1 MMDIDAIFA
10 ADRQRPPHER
20 SLPWPETRNGMTV
33 IVEPKPH
40 WANDMRAF
48 LFDVREYCTYADWLE
63 NGARARFFGHITI
76 CGDDLIRKAR
86 ALVAGEIEDGHSN

>member
-48 LFDVREYCTYADWLE
+48 LSDVREYCTYADWLE
-63 NGARARFFGHITI
+63 NGARARFFGHIAI
-76 CGDDLIRKAR
+76 CGNDLIRKAR
-86 ALVAGEIEDGHSN
+86 AFVAGEIADGHWN

>member
-1 MMDIDAIFA
+1 MIDIDAIFA

-48 LFDVREYCTYADWLE
+48 LSDVREYCTYADWLE
-63 NGARARFFGHITI
+63 NGDRARFFGHIAI
-76 CGDDLIRKAR
+76 CGDDLIREVH
-86 ALVAGEIEDGHSN
+86 ALVAGEIEDGHWN